1 MSEERGLPSGAASKA
16 PRPNRPASAVGG
28 ATGGGDVKGFEQ
40 AKQELER
47 ILSEFDHDQVHLDNL
62 VPKLKR
68 AKELIDFCTKR
79 IKQIDAEAKEIVKSI
94 EPREASRGEAAASDD
109 EEPPF

>member
-1 MSEERGLPSGAASKA
+1 MAEEK
-16 PRPNRPASAVGG
+16 
-28 ATGGGDVKGFEQ
+28 VKSFEQ
-40 AKQELER
+40 AKQELDR
-47 ILSEFDHDQVHLDNL
+47 ILSEFDHDQVNLDTL

-79 IKQIDAEAKEIVKSI
+79 ITQIETEAKDIVKSI
-94 EPREASRGEAAASDD
+94 EPREGASKSDESEQ